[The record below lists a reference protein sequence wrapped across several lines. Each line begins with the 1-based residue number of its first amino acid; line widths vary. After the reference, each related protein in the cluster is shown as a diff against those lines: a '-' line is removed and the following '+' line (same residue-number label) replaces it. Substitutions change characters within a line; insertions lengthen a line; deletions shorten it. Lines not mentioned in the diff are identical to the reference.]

1 MLTGANTALSAL
13 AFGSVVVLV
22 LLVTRWRWNPFLA
35 LTLTALLMGGG
46 AVMLGVS
53 PAANADG
60 AWTFA
65 GVMETFQS
73 GLGRT
78 LGSVAPLVILGAI
91 LGRVLA
97 ESGGATVLARSFT
110 GFFGK
115 ANAGWCIIA
124 LAITVGLSTWFA
136 VGLYLLLPILVSLTR
151 ETGRPFLMLALPML
165 AFLSVMHGLMPPHPG
180 PVIAVA
186 ALQADTGKV
195 LLWALLIGLPTA
207 AVAGPFFARIAVGR
221 VNAGPPE
228 GVGAAADTVP
238 EMLPGF
244 AITLLTILLPVLL
257 MLGSTLVELCHAQS
271 SLFGGWI
278 TSAGHPVVAMF
289 LGVLFSLWSLGL
301 RCGRDAG
308 DLMRSVEQCGASV
321 GMMILTVGAGGGLG
335 RVLTESGVARVLG
348 SLASAAHLP
357 LLLYAW
363 LAAAFIRVAT
373 GSATVAITVA
383 AELLAP
389 MISAG
394 SEVNRELLVLAIG
407 FGSLFLSHLNDG
419 GFWIV
424 KESLGLTVRETL
436 QTWTI
441 TETIIGIAGLL
452 LTLLASAALSP
463 SPIP

>member
-1 MLTGANTALSAL
+1 MTGAVLNGSLLAL
-13 AFGSVVVLV
+13 AGMAVVMLV

-35 LTLTALLMGGG
+35 LTLTSLLMGGG
-46 AVMLGVS
+46 AVLLGVVPTS
-53 PAANADG
+53 TTV
-60 AWTFA
+60 AWTFP
-65 GVMETFQS
+65 GVLETFQS

-97 ESGGATVLARSFT
+97 ESGGATVLAQRFT
-110 GFFGK
+110 RFFGK

-136 VGLYLLLPILVSLTR
+136 VGLYLLLPVLVSLTR
-151 ETGRPFLMLALPML
+151 ETGRPFLTLAVPML

-195 LLWALLIGLPTA
+195 LLWALLIGIPTA
-207 AVAGPFFARIAVGR
+207 AVAGPFFARIAVQP
-221 VNAGPPE
+221 ALPE
-228 GVGAAADTVP
+228 RSSDESLSQV
-238 EMLPGF
+238 LPGF
-244 AITLLTILLPVLL
+244 GITLLTILLPVLH
-257 MLGSTLVELCHAQS
+257 MLGSTLVELLHAQAS
-271 SLFGGWI
+271 VVGRCLTGV
-278 TSAGHPVVAMF
+278 GHPVAAMF
-289 LGVLFSLWSLGL
+289 IGVLFSLWSLGL
-301 RCGRDAG
+301 RCGRDLAA
-308 DLMRSVEQCGASV
+308 LMRSVEQSGASV
-321 GMMILTVGAGGGLG
+321 GMMLLIVGAGGGFG

-348 SLASAAHLP
+348 GLAAEAHLP
-357 LLLYAW
+357 VLLYAW
-363 LAAAFIRVAT
+363 LTAAFIRVAT

-383 AELLAP
+383 AELIAP
-389 MISAG
+389 LITPG
-394 SEVNRELLVLAIG
+394 SLVNRELLVLAIG

-452 LTLLASAALSP
+452 LTLLAAALLP
-463 SPIP
+463 S

>member
-1 MLTGANTALSAL
+1 MTGAVLNGSLLAL
-13 AFGSVVVLV
+13 AGMAVVMLV

-35 LTLTALLMGGG
+35 LTLTSLLMGGG
-46 AVMLGVS
+46 AVLLCVVPTS
-53 PAANADG
+53 NTV
-60 AWTFA
+60 AWTFP
-65 GVMETFQS
+65 GVLETFQS

-97 ESGGATVLARSFT
+97 ESGGATVLAQRFT
-110 GFFGK
+110 RFFGK

-136 VGLYLLLPILVSLTR
+136 VGLYLLLPVLVSLTR
-151 ETGRPFLMLALPML
+151 ETGRPFLTLAVPML

-195 LLWALLIGLPTA
+195 LLWALLIGIPTA
-207 AVAGPFFARIAVGR
+207 AVAGPFFARIAVQP
-221 VNAGPPE
+221 ALPE
-228 GVGAAADTVP
+228 RSSDESLSQV
-238 EMLPGF
+238 LPGF
-244 AITLLTILLPVLL
+244 GITLLTILLPVLH
-257 MLGSTLVELCHAQS
+257 MLGSTLVELLHAQAS
-271 SLFGGWI
+271 VVGRCLTGV
-278 TSAGHPVVAMF
+278 GHPVAAMF
-289 LGVLFSLWSLGL
+289 IGVLFSLWSLGL
-301 RCGRDAG
+301 RCGRDLAA
-308 DLMRSVEQCGASV
+308 LMRSVEQSGASV
-321 GMMILTVGAGGGLG
+321 GMMLLIVGAGGGFG

-348 SLASAAHLP
+348 GLAAEAHLP
-357 LLLYAW
+357 ILIYAW

-383 AELLAP
+383 AELIAP
-389 MISAG
+389 LITPG
-394 SEVNRELLVLAIG
+394 SLVNRELLVLAIG

-452 LTLLASAALSP
+452 LTLLAAALLP
-463 SPIP
+463 S

>member
-1 MLTGANTALSAL
+1 MTPSADGALLTLALTAIA
-13 AFGSVVVLV
+13 ALV

-35 LTLTALLMGGG
+35 LTLTSLLMGGG
-46 AVMLGVS
+46 AVLLGVVPTS
-53 PAANADG
+53 NTV
-60 AWTFA
+60 AWTFP
-65 GVMETFQS
+65 GVLETFQS
-73 GLGRT
+73 GLGKT

-97 ESGGATVLARSFT
+97 ESGGATVLARRFT
-110 GFFGK
+110 RFFGK

-136 VGLYLLLPILVSLTR
+136 VGLYLLLPVLFSLTR
-151 ETGRPFLMLALPML
+151 ETGRPFLTLAIPML

-195 LLWALLIGLPTA
+195 LLWALLIGIPTA
-207 AVAGPFFARIAVGR
+207 AVAGPFFARIAVQR
-221 VNAGPPE
+221 VKTAPPE
-228 GVGAAADTVP
+228 RSSDESLPQV
-238 EMLPGF
+238 LPGF
-244 AITLLTILLPVLL
+244 GITLLTILLPVLL
-257 MLGSTLVELCHAQS
+257 MLGSTLVELLHAQA
-271 SLFGGWI
+271 SLLGRCLTGV
-278 TSAGHPVVAMF
+278 GHPVAAMF
-289 LGVLFSLWSLGL
+289 IGVLFSLWSLGL
-301 RCGRDAG
+301 RCGRDLAA
-308 DLMRSVEQCGASV
+308 LMRSVEQSGASV
-321 GMMILTVGAGGGLG
+321 GMMLLIVGAGGGFG

-348 SLASAAHLP
+348 GLAAEAHLP
-357 LLLYAW
+357 ILIYAW

-389 MISAG
+389 LITQGGA
-394 SEVNRELLVLAIG
+394 VNRELLVLAIG
-407 FGSLFLSHLNDG
+407 FGSLFLSNLNDG

-452 LTLLASAALSP
+452 LTLLAAALLP
-463 SPIP
+463 S

>member
-1 MLTGANTALSAL
+1 MTPSTDGVLLTFALTAIA
-13 AFGSVVVLV
+13 ALV

-35 LTLTALLMGGG
+35 LTLTSLLMGGG
-46 AVMLGVS
+46 AVLLGVV
-53 PAANADG
+53 PASTTM
-60 AWTFA
+60 AWTFL
-65 GVMETFQS
+65 GVLETFQS
-73 GLGRT
+73 GLGKT

-97 ESGGATVLARSFT
+97 ESGGATVLARRFT
-110 GFFGK
+110 RFFGK

-136 VGLYLLLPILVSLTR
+136 VGLYLLLPILISLTR
-151 ETGRPFLMLALPML
+151 ETGRPFLTLAIPML

-195 LLWALLIGLPTA
+195 LLWALLIGIPTA
-207 AVAGPFFARIAVGR
+207 AVAGPFFARIAVQR
-221 VNAGPPE
+221 VKPAPPE
-228 GVGAAADTVP
+228 RSSD
-238 EMLPGF
+238 ESLPPVLPSFG
-244 AITLLTILLPVLL
+244 ITLLTILLPVLL
-257 MLGSTLVELCHAQS
+257 MLGSTLVELLHAQA
-271 SLFGGWI
+271 SLLGRCI
-278 TSAGHPVVAMF
+278 TGVGHPVSAMF
-289 LGVLFSLWSLGL
+289 IGVLFSLWSLGL
-301 RCGRDAG
+301 HCGRDLAA
-308 DLMRSVEQCGASV
+308 LMRSVEQSGAGV
-321 GMMILTVGAGGGLG
+321 GMMLLIVGAGGGFG

-348 SLASAAHLP
+348 GLAAEAHLP
-357 LLLYAW
+357 ILIYAW

-383 AELLAP
+383 AELIAP
-389 MISAG
+389 LITPG
-394 SEVNRELLVLAIG
+394 SLVNRELLVLAIG

-452 LTLLASAALSP
+452 LTLLANALLAS
-463 SPIP
+463 

>member
-1 MLTGANTALSAL
+1 MTPSIDGVLLTFALTAIA
-13 AFGSVVVLV
+13 ALV

-35 LTLTALLMGGG
+35 LTLTSLLMGGG
-46 AVMLGVS
+46 AVLLGVVPTS
-53 PAANADG
+53 TTV
-60 AWTFA
+60 AWTFP
-65 GVMETFQS
+65 GVLETFQS

-97 ESGGATVLARSFT
+97 ESGGATVLAQRFT
-110 GFFGK
+110 RFFGK

-136 VGLYLLLPILVSLTR
+136 VGLYLLLPVLFSLTR
-151 ETGRPFLMLALPML
+151 ETGRPFLTLAVPML

-195 LLWALLIGLPTA
+195 LLWALLIGIPTA
-207 AVAGPFFARIAVGR
+207 AVAGPFFARIAVQP
-221 VNAGPPE
+221 ALPE
-228 GVGAAADTVP
+228 RSSDESLSQV
-238 EMLPGF
+238 LPGF
-244 AITLLTILLPVLL
+244 GITLLTILLPVLH
-257 MLGSTLVELCHAQS
+257 MLGSTLVELLHAQAS
-271 SLFGGWI
+271 VVGRCLTGV
-278 TSAGHPVVAMF
+278 GHPVAAMF
-289 LGVLFSLWSLGL
+289 IGVLFSLWSLGL
-301 RCGRDAG
+301 RCGRDLAA
-308 DLMRSVEQCGASV
+308 LMRSVEQSGASV
-321 GMMILTVGAGGGLG
+321 GMMLLIVGAGGGFG

-348 SLASAAHLP
+348 GLAAEAHLP
-357 LLLYAW
+357 ILIYAW

-389 MISAG
+389 LITQGGA
-394 SEVNRELLVLAIG
+394 VNRELLVLAIG

-452 LTLLASAALSP
+452 LTLLAAALLP
-463 SPIP
+463 S